1 MHSKESGK
9 VKSIKRYRFL
19 PALWAACLTVFLV
32 VMGTGLPPV
41 AEAAPESPD
50 RQVLKCYE
58 EGRILYCEPDHLE
71 ELIAQAGTTP
81 TRIEIGNGTET
92 LLTKTIVI
100 PAGADIE
107 LVDTDIVAWS
117 SGTRIIRDDGDFTG
131 SLLKVEKG
139 AKLTLSDGTGKERA
153 SLLTRAHNTKM
164 L

>member
-1 MHSKESGK
+1 
-9 VKSIKRYRFL
+9 
-19 PALWAACLTVFLV
+19 
-32 VMGTGLPPV
+32 MGTGLPPV

-58 EGRILYCEPDHLE
+58 EGRVLYCEPDRLE

-107 LVDTDIVAWS
+107 LVDADISPWS
-117 SGTRIIRDDGDFTG
+117 SESKIIRDDGDFTG

-139 AKLTLSDGTGKERA
+139 AKLTLSDGTGKGEGITIDSRA
-153 SLLTRAHNTKM
+153 QYDNVVTGSSFSPTILV
-164 L
+164 